1 MKNLIR
7 LTDYSKD
14 DIEKIFNIA
23 DEMKEGKYTKALENK
38 TIVMFFPATSIRT
51 RVTFE
56 KGIAMLGGQAILFP
70 SDTLDKK

>member
-14 DIEKIFNIA
+14 DIEKIFNIV

-38 TIVMFFPATSIRT
+38 TIVMFFSCNKYKNEGNFRKRYSNARWTSYFIS
-51 RVTFE
+51 
-56 KGIAMLGGQAILFP
+56 K
-70 SDTLDKK
+70 